1 VLEVELLAPVVNY
14 FENRGFRAVR
24 EVAVAGRR
32 ADVVA
37 VSEDALLA
45 VELKVSAWPRALR
58 QAIAYQLWASGSYV
72 ALPFSRAIRA
82 VRHRHRFEAEGV
94 GLLAVLD
101 GEVRTFVPASP
112 SPRLFPA
119 LSDFVRRQ
127 LSLVAPLDAFPDVES
142 EERSYLPARM

>member
-1 VLEVELLAPVVNY
+1 MDY
-14 FENRGFRAVR
+14 FENRGFRTLR

-37 VSEDALLA
+37 VSDDALLA

-58 QAIAYQLWASGSYV
+58 QAIAYQVWAPASYV
-72 ALPFSRAIRA
+72 ALPFPRAMRA
-82 VRHRHRFEAEGV
+82 VRHRHRFEEESV

-127 LSLVAPLDAFPDVES
+127 LSPVAPLDAFPDEES
-142 EERSYLPARM
+142 EERLYGPARM